1 MNTFAEFAG
10 PAVALAVLLLVI
22 AGAVGFLMFARR
34 LRKQRELESAMETR
48 MLAELRA
55 IEIAVTNA
63 PPTFPEKA
71 ARTNAPDAD
80 FLSGPEHA
88 AATTRLWEKV
98 VEQLRRAN
106 LLECVEGKFELRGDP
121 EAGAV
126 VLLRDKRRILVL
138 GTFEGESIAQHNLR
152 RFDLVIFVCQDGRGI
167 TLAPVES
174 MIADSLS
181 GLMR

>member
-1 MNTFAEFAG
+1 
-10 PAVALAVLLLVI
+10 
-22 AGAVGFLMFARR
+22 
-34 LRKQRELESAMETR
+34 

-55 IEIAVTNA
+55 IEIAVTNTS
-63 PPTFPEKA
+63 PPFPEKA
-71 ARTNAPDAD
+71 DATSAPDAGSH
-80 FLSGPEHA
+80 FGQKHA
-88 AATTRLWEKV
+88 APATRQWEKV